1 LVLVVKN
8 ISASYGKKTVLRDLS
23 VNVARGRITALVGPN
38 GCGKSTLLKSIMG
51 FIPVTGGEI
60 LLQGKPIAGIRRK
73 ALARQIAYLPQECHC
88 PDHMTLGELIELAGS
103 GRTSLFGGPS
113 ARDNQLFRQVLELVG
128 LADWASVQVN
138 ALSGG
143 MRQRA
148 WVAMVLAQ
156 DTDIILMDEP
166 VNHLDIKYQYTVLKL
181 IRELSQQ
188 HGKTIAVVL
197 HDLNL
202 TATFADDVVM
212 LNGGQLIAAGGVSET
227 LTTDNVQR
235 VFGIP
240 SDIFN
245 RNGSLICQPYPGIHP
260 VGGKR

>member
-1 LVLVVKN
+1 
-8 ISASYGKKTVLRDLS
+8 
-23 VNVARGRITALVGPN
+23 
-38 GCGKSTLLKSIMG
+38 
-51 FIPVTGGEI
+51 
-60 LLQGKPIAGIRRK
+60 
-73 ALARQIAYLPQECHC
+73 
-88 PDHMTLGELIELAGS
+88 
-103 GRTSLFGGPS
+103 
-113 ARDNQLFRQVLELVG
+113 
-128 LADWASVQVN
+128 
-138 ALSGG
+138 

-166 VNHLDIKYQYTVLKL
+166 VNHLDIKYQYTVLTL

-227 LTTDNVQR
+227 LTTDNIQR

-260 VGGKR
+260 IGGKG